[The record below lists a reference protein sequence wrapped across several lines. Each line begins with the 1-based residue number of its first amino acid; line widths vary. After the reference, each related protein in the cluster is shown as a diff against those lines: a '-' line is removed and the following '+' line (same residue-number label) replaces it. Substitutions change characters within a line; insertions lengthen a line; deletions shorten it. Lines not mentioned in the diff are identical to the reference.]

1 MNIQYYFPKN
11 NKEKFE
17 LMQFV
22 YDNTDTFVMNTF
34 GYLWESRGWWD
45 KFPIQVYKVGDIIAG
60 MHAFTVNT
68 KAPNTIKTYYVV
80 TGKAFRGNGIAKKL
94 TMDILGEYR
103 NTDMKYFVNSEE
115 GSDGV
120 GFYKKLF
127 NNIYKMEIN
136 EFDKADYIF
145 EAPVKTLYNDNSI
158 NNSIA
163 KK

>member
-1 MNIQYYFPKN
+1 MNIQYFFPKN

-34 GYLWESRGWWD
+34 GYVWESRGWWD
-45 KFPIQVYKVGDIIAG
+45 KFPIQVYKIGDIIAG
-60 MHAFTVNT
+60 MHAFTVDT
-68 KAPNTIKTYYVV
+68 KGPDIIKTYYII
-80 TGKAFRGNGIAKKL
+80 TGKPFRGRGIAKKL
-94 TMDILGEYR
+94 TLDILGEYGK
-103 NTDMKYFVNSEE
+103 TDKKYFVNSEE

-127 NNIYKMEIN
+127 SNNYKMEIN

-145 EAPVKTLYNDNSI
+145 EAPIKTILDNE
-158 NNSIA
+158 
-163 KK
+163 KKI

>member
-1 MNIQYYFPKN
+1 MSIQYYFSKN

-68 KAPNTIKTYYVV
+68 KAPNTIKTYYIV

-94 TMDILGEYR
+94 TLDILGEYH
-103 NTDMKYFVNSEE
+103 NTDMMYFVNSEE

-127 NNIYKMEIN
+127 NNTYKMEIN
-136 EFDKADYIF
+136 EFNKADYIF
-145 EAPVKTLYNDNSI
+145 EAPVKTLYNDNST
-158 NNSIA
+158 NNSIT
-163 KK
+163 KE